1 MSDAVLVVVLMLF
14 SHLLA
19 DFVLQNDWIA
29 INKGTGGREGW
40 SALGLHGFHVG
51 LCLSPIVLAFGLR
64 GLAALVL
71 VVASHMV
78 VDRWKVRATRQANL
92 VAQAQARALIER
104 TGTAPASGLGA
115 AWSPWPGILF
125 IADQVLHVTFLLVAW
140 LVFISGAGL
149 LPEFQQFV
157 DTALGAWNLT
167 TVHAT
172 ILTGVVL
179 ISLAI
184 VNTRGAFYFV
194 MSLLTPRDLDVPS
207 AVGDAR
213 PGLAPAATHEARSP
227 GAPSASI
234 GRAPADAS
242 GAATAL
248 ARDPVAVADAT
259 PAPISTLAHV
269 PDPAEVVVTTPGP
282 VKTGVPAGTSA
293 RISAAIGAL
302 ERLLVVAFVLAGAW
316 VAVGL
321 LLVVKTAA
329 RFRQLRDPAFVE
341 YYLVGTMA
349 SVSVAVL
356 SAEAAL
362 GALHTIGL

>member
-1 MSDAVLVVVLMLF
+1 MSDTVLVIVLMVF

-71 VVASHMV
+71 VVVSHMV
-78 VDRWKVRATRQANL
+78 VDRWKVRATRHAGV
-92 VAQAQARALIER
+92 VAQAQAQAFVGRM
-104 TGTAPASGLGA
+104 GSAPASGLGA

-140 LVFISGAGL
+140 LVFISGASL
-149 LPEFQQFV
+149 VPEFQRFV
-157 DTALGAWNLT
+157 DTVFGEWNQA

-179 ISLAI
+179 VSLAI
-184 VNTRGAFYFV
+184 VNTRGAYYFV
-194 MSLLTPRDLDVPS
+194 LSLLTPRELENPAREPGPTATRSPAGVPS
-207 AVGDAR
+207 AGV
-213 PGLAPAATHEARSP
+213 SP
-227 GAPSASI
+227 GGIPMGAP
-234 GRAPADAS
+234 
-242 GAATAL
+242 
-248 ARDPVAVADAT
+248 
-259 PAPISTLAHV
+259 
-269 PDPAEVVVTTPGP
+269 
-282 VKTGVPAGTSA
+282 A

-302 ERLLVVAFVLAGAW
+302 ERLLIVAFVLAGAW

-321 LLVVKTAA
+321 VLVVKTMA
-329 RFRQLRDPAFVE
+329 RFRQLREPAFVE
-341 YYLVGTMA
+341 YYLLGTLA

-362 GALHTIGL
+362 GALHTVGL